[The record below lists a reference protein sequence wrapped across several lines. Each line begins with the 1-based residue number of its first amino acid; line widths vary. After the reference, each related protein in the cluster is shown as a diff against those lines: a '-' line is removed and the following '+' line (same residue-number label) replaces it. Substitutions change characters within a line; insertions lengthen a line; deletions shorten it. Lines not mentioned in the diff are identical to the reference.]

1 MLAERRWSQR
11 ILHNSIYVKCPEYA
25 YRKTEFSDCLWL
37 MREKNQIKMVKGT
50 RLCYIV
56 MKMFKSDCRDI
67 CTDNAA
73 NILKD
78 TELYI

>member
-1 MLAERRWSQR
+1 MFK
-11 ILHNSIYVKCPEYA
+11 IC

-37 MREKNQIKMVKGT
+37 TREKNQIKMVKGT